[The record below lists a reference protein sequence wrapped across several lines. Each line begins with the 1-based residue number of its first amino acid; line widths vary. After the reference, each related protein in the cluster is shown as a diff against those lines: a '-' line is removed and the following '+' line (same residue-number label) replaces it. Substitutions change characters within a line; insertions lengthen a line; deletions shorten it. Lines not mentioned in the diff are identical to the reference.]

1 MITLRRKQVAE
12 PEPIDRM
19 ADDMQKKTRLILILT
34 GISWLSAV
42 GFGLHRLWR
51 YENEPGSAVK
61 APGRWPAS
69 SQIKP
74 DHSHATL
81 VMFAH
86 PQCPCTRASVG
97 ELALLMARCQ
107 GRVTAYVLFYK
118 PKDFPADWEKTD
130 LWDSAAAIPGVSAL
144 QDEDGV
150 EAGRFHA
157 ATSGHVLLYGP
168 GGDLLFDR
176 SEEHTSEL

>member
-74 DHSHATL
+74 DHSHEIGFYPGSRGYPEWPLACIGCGDKK
-81 VMFAH
+81 
-86 PQCPCTRASVG
+86 PTRVPPSRLPV
-97 ELALLMARCQ
+97 
-107 GRVTAYVLFYK
+107 
-118 PKDFPADWEKTD
+118 
-130 LWDSAAAIPGVSAL
+130 
-144 QDEDGV
+144 
-150 EAGRFHA
+150 AGRQA
-157 ATSGHVLLYGP
+157 V
-168 GGDLLFDR
+168 R
-176 SEEHTSEL
+176 SSPTTAM